1 MMHFIEGF
9 AGISDFNS
17 AVFSEMFK
25 QLFDESFIVRYY
37 F

>member
-17 AVFSEMFK
+17 AVFSEM
-25 QLFDESFIVRYY
+25 LSSYLMNHL
-37 F
+37 